1 MGMAASQA
9 RLLSITTRMS
19 DNELRS
25 QLINNQKMRLATESS
40 QVSENYINALN
51 EAQYMFTNYD
61 ADNKASYQELTFN
74 SMTAYNE
81 YNNQYGISNA
91 SGQIL
96 VSETDGKRFEEAD
109 GDLETFLKSYGLEY
123 RTSYFEELENLY
135 GTDAIKLNTE
145 NNIDG
150 TTTTNYSRYNA
161 AEIQEIYEGNQEDGG
176 VHAGYE
182 NSMMSTAYNSYL
194 KLEDTYLTAKENYD
208 KVMEDV
214 MREYAEGVKPDGYNT
229 TYADLLSY
237 VNAGSPDGNSIN
249 NFYAFEALVDKME
262 AEGKFSKDATY
273 EYTDVNGVTSYL
285 SFPNYMQKLID
296 DCKYQN
302 NDTTKPFKSEVT
314 YEGDTAYIELDGDFV
329 LKVTRAQQQ
338 GTSNYTYTTQV
349 FSYDDATGDLI
360 ETPQSGDGEQ
370 IWSWVNQPTGSQTS
384 GSIVFYEEGY
394 GQADR
399 YQYSFTWGK
408 DTVSGTETLLN
419 GYNQYVYFNN
429 LSLLINYFND
439 AMVNAFDPSQF
450 NDVAQGSANFQ
461 QYYNDY
467 VAASQALSQF
477 IFGTDVGFDNYANLS
492 DYKWALDRGG
502 TTADYQNVAD
512 VKAIDEVF
520 NVYGEPK
527 YAYIKEG
534 DGDANADAE
543 AEWYTNLFNRMTSG
557 GYKVIE
563 NGLASSA
570 EWMRYALESGLV
582 KMEQVDKDNN
592 WSTITFTSCSD
603 ITEQTNDVAVTIAE
617 AEYNKAMNK
626 IENKDKV
633 YDMELK
639 NIDTE
644 HTALQTE
651 YDSIK
656 SALDKNVE
664 RNFKLYS

>member
-61 ADNKASYQELTFN
+61 ENNKASYQELTFN

-214 MREYAEGVKPDGYNT
+214 MREYANGFSVNVDGVGQQ
-229 TYADLLSY
+229 TYEQILNYVRGADTSKGIAY
-237 VNAGSPDGNSIN
+237 
-249 NFYAFEALVDKME
+249 FYAFQELVSQMDDQDK
-262 AEGKFSKDATY
+262 FYKDANY
-273 EYTDVNGVTSYL
+273 EYVDMNGAVSYL
-285 SFPNYMQKLID
+285 SFGAYID
-296 DCKYQN
+296 KMLEDCKYV
-302 NDTTKPFKSEVT
+302 NDTTKRYTTEVD
-314 YEGDTAYIELDGDFV
+314 YDGDV
-329 LKVTRAQQQ
+329 AYLDLNGDVVRVTREETSPGS
-338 GTSNYTYTTQV
+338 GTYNYTYELV
-349 FSYDDATGDLI
+349 DDETGTYEPVPQDEDGEHI
-360 ETPQSGDGEQ
+360 WDGNIQSGNINFYDEG
-370 IWSWVNQPTGSQTS
+370 VNTEN
-384 GSIVFYEEGY
+384 IKFN
-394 GQADR
+394 
-399 YQYSFTWGK
+399 FTWGNDK
-408 DTVSGTETLLN
+408 ITVTETLLN
-419 GYNQYVYFNN
+419 GHNQDVYFNN
-429 LSLLINYFND
+429 LKNIIEYFDD

>member
-61 ADNKASYQELTFN
+61 ADNKATYQQLTFN
-74 SMTAYNE
+74 SMTAFNE
-81 YNNQYGISNA
+81 YNNQYGVSNA
-91 SGQIL
+91 AGQIL
-96 VSETDGKRFEEAD
+96 VSETDGKRFEDAD
-109 GDLETFLKSYGLEY
+109 GDLATFLKAYGLEY
-123 RTSYFEELENLY
+123 KTTYFDELTNLY
-135 GTDAIKLNTE
+135 GTGPVKLDTVK
-145 NNIDG
+145 NIDG

-161 AEIQEIYEGNQEDGG
+161 EEIQKIYEGDQDDGG
-176 VHAGYE
+176 IHAGYE
-182 NSMMSTAYNSYL
+182 NSLMSTSYNDYL
-194 KLEDTYLTAKENYD
+194 KLEDKYVDARENYY
-208 KVMEDV
+208 MIIEDV
-214 MREYAEGVKPDGYNT
+214 MREYADGITGEYNGHSIS
-229 TYADLLSY
+229 YKDLLTY
-237 VNAGSPDGNSIN
+237 TQGSADGNSIKN
-249 NFYAFEALVDKME
+249 LYAFEALINKME
-262 AEGKFSKDATY
+262 DQGKFNLDANY
-273 EYTDVNGVTSYL
+273 EYIDANGVSTYM
-285 SFPNYMQKLID
+285 SFPAYMQKLID
-296 DCKYQN
+296 ECKYTN
-302 NDTTKPFKSEVT
+302 NDTTQRSTVPVSYNGNVAT
-314 YEGDTAYIELDGDFV
+314 IELDDDYV
-329 LKVTRAQQQ
+329 IEITKDTTA
-338 GTSNYTYTTQV
+338 NTYTTKV
-349 FSYDDATGDLI
+349 LSYDDTGALV
-360 ETPQSGDGEQ
+360 EAPQSEDGDPNWKW
-370 IWSWVNQPTGSQTS
+370 ITQPTANQTS
-384 GSIVFYEEGY
+384 GTIGFYEEGY
-394 GQADR
+394 DYGDNF
-399 YQYSFTWGK
+399 QYTFTWGS
-408 DTVSGTETLLN
+408 DTASVTETLKN
-419 GYNQYVYFNN
+419 NYNQFVYFEN
-429 LSLLINYFND
+429 LASLVDYFND
-439 AMVNAFDPSQF
+439 AMINAFNPEEF
-450 NDVAQGSANFQ
+450 NSAAQNSGNYQ

-467 VAASQALSQF
+467 VNAAGDLYEF
-477 IFGTDVGFDNYANLS
+477 IFGQGNRGQFDDYANLD
-492 DYKWALDRGG
+492 DYKWCLDKGG
-502 TTADYQNVAD
+502 TSQNYQSVAD

-520 NVYGEPK
+520 AIYGEPK
-527 YAYIKEG
+527 YAYVKEG

-543 AEWYTNLFNRMTSG
+543 AEWYTNLFNRMQDG

-570 EWMRYALESGLV
+570 EWMRYALESGLI
-582 KMEQVDKDNN
+582 KMEQVDKNN
-592 WSTITFTSCSD
+592 KWSSITFTSCSD

>member
-61 ADNKASYQELTFN
+61 ADNKASYQQLTFN

-91 SGQIL
+91 AGQIL
-96 VSETDGKRFEEAD
+96 VSETDAKRFEQAD
-109 GDLETFLKSYGLEY
+109 GDLATFLNSYGLEY

-135 GTDAIKLNTE
+135 GTGNIKLDTVTNP
-145 NNIDG
+145 DG
-150 TTTTNYSRYNA
+150 STTTNYSRYNA
-161 AEIQEIYEGNQEDGG
+161 EQIQEIYEGNQDDGG

-182 NSMMSTAYNSYL
+182 NSLMSTDFNDYL
-194 KLEDTYLTAKENYD
+194 KLEDTYLDAKENYN
-208 KVMEDV
+208 KVMENV
-214 MREYAEGVKPDGYNT
+214 MREYANGFTVNVQGVGQQ
-229 TYADLLSY
+229 TYEQILAY
-237 VNAGSPDGNSIN
+237 ARGNDSSKGIEY
-249 NFYAFEALVDKME
+249 FYAFKDLVSQMD
-262 AEGKFSKDATY
+262 AQNKFYKDATY
-273 EYTDVNGVTSYL
+273 EYVDINGNRSYL
-285 SFPNYMQKLID
+285 SFGDYIDKLFE
-296 DCKYQN
+296 DCIYI
-302 NDTTKPFKSEVT
+302 NDTTKRYTTEVD
-314 YEGDTAYIELDGDFV
+314 YDGDTAYIDLNGDV
-329 LKVTRAQQQ
+329 VRVTRTETTPGS
-338 GTSNYTYTTQV
+338 GTYTYNYELV
-349 FSYDDATGDLI
+349 DDETGTYQPVAQT
-360 ETPQSGDGEQ
+360 EDGEQ
-370 IWSWVNQPTGSQTS
+370 IWSGDPSGNINFWDEGVNTEN
-384 GSIVFYEEGY
+384 I
-394 GQADR
+394 R
-399 YQYSFTWGK
+399 YNFTWGNS
-408 DTVSGTETLLN
+408 TVSVTETLLN
-419 GYNQYVYFNN
+419 GHNKEVYFNN
-429 LSLLINYFND
+429 LQNIIEYFDD

-450 NDVAQGSANFQ
+450 NSVAQGSANYQ

-477 IFGTDVGFDNYANLS
+477 IFGSDVGFDNYANLD
-492 DYKWALDRGG
+492 DYKWCLDKGG
-502 TTADYQNVAD
+502 TSQSYQSVAD
-512 VKAIDEVF
+512 VKAIEEVF
-520 NVYGEPK
+520 AVYGEPK

-543 AEWYTNLFNRMTSG
+543 AEWYTNLFNRMTEG
-557 GYKVIE
+557 GYKAIE

-582 KMEQVDKDNN
+582 KMEQVDKNN
-592 WSTITFTSCSD
+592 KWNPITFTSCSD